1 MKKSIIITS
10 ALMSCFL
17 LTACG
22 SQSSSSSKQSSSH
35 SSSKAVSKRSSVKHS
50 SSSIAKSASSQS
62 ESQKYTDEEYAMM
75 GFLKLDGQ
83 GIDNL
88 LNNSIQNMNWKQS
101 GNTYAIDFGA
111 HTTTMTVNKD
121 SVTVTYDASD
131 SSLGHMGTQN
141 AHKTYTKEELANQ
154 FGTDKAKIDQALG
167 HNSSSSSSS
176 STQDQN
182 LTQQAS
188 SILYYGANKLNNEEF
203 KNCYDSAV
211 KNSRLAVSKVTD
223 DKGNTLYHLAP
234 GELDSYIAY
243 SVDSDGTIH
252 FYKTTPTD
260 SGEIGTASQKD
271 INSFVSSQKATD
283 QVNQLANAAKVYGN

>member
-22 SQSSSSSKQSSSH
+22 SQSSSSSKQSNSH

>member
-1 MKKSIIITS
+1 
-10 ALMSCFL
+10 
-17 LTACG
+17 
-22 SQSSSSSKQSSSH
+22 
-35 SSSKAVSKRSSVKHS
+35 
-50 SSSIAKSASSQS
+50 
-62 ESQKYTDEEYAMM
+62 MM

-154 FGTDKAKIDQALG
+154 FGSDKAKIDQALG
-167 HNSSSSSSS
+167 HNSSSSPSS

-188 SILYYGANKLNNEEF
+188 SILYYGTNKLNNEEF